1 MSDSGT
7 TAEGNHGTDPAII
20 YMYSSALLAGVVL
33 IIFGHTTPLEA
44 SGYVS
49 PFLVLFEQRR

>member
-1 MSDSGT
+1 
-7 TAEGNHGTDPAII
+7 
-20 YMYSSALLAGVVL
+20 MYSSALLAGVVL